1 MGHKKDTI
9 TYGVYS
15 GGSPLRDIAEAVA
28 VLDAVQPVGND
39 SNVVRL
45 PVDKHRY
52 RAAQSPCGSAVGRD
66 VMVAAMAAQRQRGK
80 RAHLWVSALLNP
92 KSALHAECS
101 KVSDNNR
108 ADDVSNARYFRCK
121 RDELICLLNCLKR
134 THHFI
139 HAASAEGTYVRYAT
153 IAIRR
158 NGKEC

>member
-1 MGHKKDTI
+1 M
-9 TYGVYS
+9 
-15 GGSPLRDIAEAVA
+15 
-28 VLDAVQPVGND
+28 
-39 SNVVRL
+39 
-45 PVDKHRY
+45 
-52 RAAQSPCGSAVGRD
+52 
-66 VMVAAMAAQRQRGK
+66 

-92 KSALHAECS
+92 RSALHAECG

-158 NGKEC
+158 NGKECDTAPFVSTEALIFCRAATYDAGSDTAIW